1 MKKLY
6 TILLSA
12 AVALGASAATE
23 TVSLQLSNADGLK
36 TIAETETSISRT
48 ALRNTTLTESFAA
61 KGATTQRK
69 AAPAK
74 APEATDWTSIGEG
87 TYLED
92 FLTIYSDVDANQ
104 MWKVTVET
112 SASNPGWYRFQPY
125 ASGPIAELL
134 GSADNTYM
142 YINATDPQKVIA
154 EDLVI
159 FNSWLASQVVV
170 ENEWT
175 DAPDDNYGTLSD
187 NVISFPVGSFYLYA
201 NNGWSVTTKNTGC
214 KLFLPGAEVKDYAF
228 KASSVYCS
236 DKGYAECRLT
246 SGADVASIKVYIIPG
261 FYPIN
266 GNEAVVNTYGQEV
279 SSTITTLTFTP
290 SEKGLYSFLLVALD
304 AEGTIVGSGQAYAFW
319 NETDDSDWVDCGTV
333 SFNEGIYTSNYGD
346 GMPALTLTAPLQ
358 ESISK
363 PGYFRIK
370 DAYSQHTE
378 LSALTH
384 TTHSHY
390 IYFDATDPDFVY
402 IEPSTLGVGTSW
414 GHGAILSFGW
424 RLAQN
429 GQIEEGKAN
438 GYGGKYDT
446 ATKKIT
452 FPENDMYLGEE
463 DYNGGNFLRGSDV
476 ITFDMSG
483 YSAINNVLS
492 DADADVNAPVEFFNL
507 QGVRVANPTEGQLVI
522 RRQGTKVEKVVLK

>member
-23 TVSLQLSNADGLK
+23 TVSLQLSKTDGLK
-36 TIAETETSISRT
+36 TASETGTSISSLT
-48 ALRNTTLTESFAA
+48 LRNATLAGSFVA
-61 KGATTQRK
+61 KEASAQRK
-69 AAPAK
+69 APAK
-74 APEATDWTSIGEG
+74 APEATDWASIGEG

-125 ASGPIAELL
+125 ASGPLAELL
-134 GSADNTYM
+134 GSPDETYM
-142 YINATDPQKVIA
+142 YINATDPQKVITEEFTA
-154 EDLVI
+154 
-159 FNSWLASQVVV
+159 FNSWLISQMVT
-170 ENEWT
+170 ENEWQ
-175 DAPDDNYGTLSD
+175 DNPDNYGTLAD
-187 NVISFPVGSFYLYA
+187 NVISFPVGSFAILA
-201 NNGWSVTTKNTGC
+201 NNQFVLTTKNTGC
-214 KLFLPGAEVKDYAF
+214 KLYLPGAEVKDYAF

-463 DYNGGNFLRGSDV
+463 DYSGGNFLRGSDV

-492 DADADVNAPVEFFNL
+492 DADADINAPVEFFNL

>member
-23 TVSLQLSNADGLK
+23 TVSLQLSKTDGLK
-36 TIAETETSISRT
+36 TASETGTSISSLT
-48 ALRNTTLTESFAA
+48 LRNATLAGSFVA
-61 KGATTQRK
+61 KEASAQRK
-69 AAPAK
+69 APAK
-74 APEATDWTSIGEG
+74 APEATDWASIGEG

-125 ASGPIAELL
+125 ASGPLAELL
-134 GSADNTYM
+134 GSPDETYM
-142 YINATDPQKVIA
+142 YINATDPQKVITEEFTA
-154 EDLVI
+154 
-159 FNSWLASQVVV
+159 FNSWLISQMVT
-170 ENEWT
+170 ENEWQ
-175 DAPDDNYGTLSD
+175 DNPDNYGTLAD
-187 NVISFPVGSFYLYA
+187 NVISFPVGSFAILA
-201 NNGWSVTTKNTGC
+201 NNQFVLTTKNTGC
-214 KLFLPGAEVKDYAF
+214 KLYLPGAEVKDYAF

-346 GMPALTLTAPLQ
+346 DMPALTLTAPLQ

-390 IYFDATDPDFVY
+390 IYFDATDPDFVF

-463 DYNGGNFLRGSDV
+463 DYSGGNFLRGSDV

>member
-23 TVSLQLSNADGLK
+23 TVSLQLSKTDGLK
-36 TIAETETSISRT
+36 TASETGTSISSLT
-48 ALRNTTLTESFAA
+48 LRNATLAGSFVA
-61 KGATTQRK
+61 KEASAQRK
-69 AAPAK
+69 APAK
-74 APEATDWTSIGEG
+74 APEATDWASIGEG

-125 ASGPIAELL
+125 ASGPLAELL
-134 GSADNTYM
+134 GSPDETYM
-142 YINATDPQKVIA
+142 YINATDPQKVITEEFTA
-154 EDLVI
+154 
-159 FNSWLASQVVV
+159 FNSWLISQMVT
-170 ENEWT
+170 ENEWQ
-175 DAPDDNYGTLSD
+175 DNPDNYGTLAD
-187 NVISFPVGSFYLYA
+187 NVISFPVGSFAILA
-201 NNGWSVTTKNTGC
+201 NNQFVLTTKNTGC
-214 KLFLPGAEVKDYAF
+214 KLYLPGAEVKDYAF

-390 IYFDATDPDFVY
+390 IYFDATDPDFVF

-463 DYNGGNFLRGSDV
+463 DYSGGNFLRGSDV

>member
-23 TVSLQLSNADGLK
+23 TVSLQLSKTDGLK
-36 TIAETETSISRT
+36 TASETGTSISSLT
-48 ALRNTTLTESFAA
+48 LRNATLAGSFVA
-61 KGATTQRK
+61 KEASAQRK
-69 AAPAK
+69 APAK
-74 APEATDWTSIGEG
+74 APEATDWASIGEG

-125 ASGPIAELL
+125 ASGPLAELL
-134 GSADNTYM
+134 GSPDETYM
-142 YINATDPQKVIA
+142 YINATDPQKVITEEFTA
-154 EDLVI
+154 
-159 FNSWLASQVVV
+159 FNSWLISQMVT
-170 ENEWT
+170 ENEWQ
-175 DAPDDNYGTLSD
+175 DNPDNYGTLAD
-187 NVISFPVGSFYLYA
+187 NVISFPVGSFAILA
-201 NNGWSVTTKNTGC
+201 NNQFVLTTKNTGC
-214 KLFLPGAEVKDYAF
+214 KLYLPGAEVKDYAF

-246 SGADVASIKVYIIPG
+246 SGADVASIKVYIKPG

-346 GMPALTLTAPLQ
+346 DMPALTLTAPLQ

-390 IYFDATDPDFVY
+390 IYFDATDPDFVF

-463 DYNGGNFLRGSDV
+463 DYSGGNFLRGSDV

-492 DADADVNAPVEFFNL
+492 DADADVNAPVEYFNL

>member
-125 ASGPIAELL
+125 ASGPLAELL
-134 GSADNTYM
+134 GSPDETYM

-154 EDLVI
+154 ED
-159 FNSWLASQVVV
+159 FTAFGSWLISQMVA

-304 AEGTIVGSGQAYAFW
+304 AEGTIVGSGQAYAIW
-319 NETDDSDWVDCGTV
+319 NNTDDSDWADCGTI
-333 SFNEGIYTSNYGD
+333 SFNEGIY
-346 GMPALTLTAPLQ
+346 PASYSDIDEETLTGTLQ
-358 ESISK
+358 ESIST

-370 DAYSQHTE
+370 NAYSTH
-378 LSALTH
+378 SALTPIEH

-390 IYFDATDPDFVY
+390 IYLNATDPEYVY
-402 IEPSTLGVGTSW
+402 IEPSAIGAGTENY
-414 GHGAILSFGW
+414 GHGVIFSRGWKFLS
-424 RLAQN
+424 Q
-429 GQIEEGKAN
+429 KAEAMAA
-438 GYGGKYDT
+438 GFGGKYDKEAKT
-446 ATKKIT
+446 IT
-452 FPENDMYLGEE
+452 FPADEMYLGEE
-463 DYNGGNFLRGSDV
+463 QYSNGAFYRGSSAM
-476 ITFDMSG
+476 TFDMSG

>member
-23 TVSLQLSNADGLK
+23 TVSLQLSKTDGLK
-36 TIAETETSISRT
+36 TASETGTSISSLT
-48 ALRNTTLTESFAA
+48 LRNATLAGSFVA
-61 KGATTQRK
+61 KEASAQRK
-69 AAPAK
+69 APAK

-125 ASGPIAELL
+125 ASGPLAELL
-134 GSADNTYM
+134 GSPDETYM
-142 YINATDPQKVIA
+142 YINATDPQKVITEEFTA
-154 EDLVI
+154 
-159 FNSWLASQVVV
+159 FNSWLISQMVT
-170 ENEWT
+170 ENEWQ
-175 DAPDDNYGTLSD
+175 DNPDNYGTLAD
-187 NVISFPVGSFYLYA
+187 NVISFPVGSFAILA
-201 NNGWSVTTKNTGC
+201 NNQFVLTTKNTGC
-214 KLFLPGAEVKDYAF
+214 KLYLPGAEVKDYAF

-390 IYFDATDPDFVY
+390 IYFDATDPDFVF

-463 DYNGGNFLRGSDV
+463 DYSGGNFLRGSDV

>member
-92 FLTIYSDVDANQ
+92 FLTIYSNVDANQ

-214 KLFLPGAEVKDYAF
+214 KLYLPGAEVKDYAF
-228 KASSVYCS
+228 TVSSVYCS
-236 DKGYAECRLT
+236 DENVAYCTLK
-246 SGADVASIKVYIIPG
+246 SGADIASIKGVVLPG
-261 FYPIN
+261 HYTIDNNDSFV
-266 GNEAVVNTYGQEV
+266 AQSGQAFAATV
-279 SSTITTLTFTP
+279 PSISVTP
-290 SEKGLYSFLLVALD
+290 TDPGLYTFLFVALD
-304 AEGTIVGSGQAYAFW
+304 ADGNIVGKGQAYAMW
-319 NETDDSDWVDCGTV
+319 HSTDDSDWADCGTI
-333 SFNEGIYTSNYGD
+333 SFNEGIY
-346 GMPALTLTAPLQ
+346 PASYSDIEEETLTGTLQ
-358 ESISK
+358 ESIST

-370 DAYSQHTE
+370 NAYSTH
-378 LSALTH
+378 SALPPIEH
-384 TTHSHY
+384 TSHPHY
-390 IYFDATDPDFVY
+390 IYLNATDPEYVY
-402 IEPSTLGVGTSW
+402 IEPSAIGAGTQNYGLGVIFSRGW
-414 GHGAILSFGW
+414 KFLS
-424 RLAQN
+424 Q
-429 GQIEEGKAN
+429 KADAMAA
-438 GYGGKYDT
+438 GFGGKYDKEAKT
-446 ATKKIT
+446 IT
-452 FPENDMYLGEE
+452 FPADEMYLGEE
-463 DYNGGNFLRGSDV
+463 QYSNGAFYRGSSAM
-476 ITFDMSG
+476 TFDMSG

>member
-23 TVSLQLSNADGLK
+23 TVSLQLSKTDGLK
-36 TIAETETSISRT
+36 TASETGTSISSLT
-48 ALRNTTLTESFAA
+48 LRNATLAGSFVA
-61 KGATTQRK
+61 KEASAQRK
-69 AAPAK
+69 APAK
-74 APEATDWTSIGEG
+74 APEATDWASIGEG

-125 ASGPIAELL
+125 ASGPLAELL
-134 GSADNTYM
+134 GSPDETYM
-142 YINATDPQKVIA
+142 YINATDPQKVITEEFTA
-154 EDLVI
+154 
-159 FNSWLASQVVV
+159 FNSWLISQMVT
-170 ENEWT
+170 ENEWQ
-175 DAPDDNYGTLSD
+175 DNPDNYGTLAD
-187 NVISFPVGSFYLYA
+187 NVISFPVGSFAILA
-201 NNGWSVTTKNTGC
+201 NNQFVLTTKNTGC
-214 KLFLPGAEVKDYAF
+214 KLYLPGAEVKDYAF

-346 GMPALTLTAPLQ
+346 DMPALTLTAPLQ

-390 IYFDATDPDFVY
+390 IYFDATDPDFVF

-463 DYNGGNFLRGSDV
+463 DYSGGNFLRGSDV

-492 DADADVNAPVEFFNL
+492 DADADVNAPVEYFNL

>member
-23 TVSLQLSNADGLK
+23 TVSLQLSNVDGLK

-48 ALRNTTLTESFAA
+48 TLRNATLSESFAA

-92 FLTIYSDVDANQ
+92 FMTIYSVVDANQ

-125 ASGPIAELL
+125 ASGPVAELL
-134 GSADNTYM
+134 ESSDNTYM

-154 EDLVI
+154 EE
-159 FNSWLASQVVV
+159 FTAFGSWLISQMVA
-170 ENEWT
+170 ENEWG
-175 DAPDDNYGTLSD
+175 DNPDNYGTMAD
-187 NVISFPVGSFYLYA
+187 NVIAFPVGSFAVYTGS
-201 NNGWSVTTKNTGC
+201 NFVRTTKNTGF

-228 KASSVYCS
+228 TVSSVYCS
-236 DKGYAECRLT
+236 DENVAYCTLK
-246 SGADVASIKVYIIPG
+246 SGADVASIK
-261 FYPIN
+261 
-266 GNEAVVNTYGQEV
+266 AVVVAGHYTVDGLEDYVN
-279 SSTITTLTFTP
+279 
-290 SEKGLYSFLLVALD
+290 EKGQQFAATLPSISVTPPVPGLYTFLFVALD
-304 AEGTIVGSGQAYAFW
+304 ADGKVVGKGQAYAIW
-319 NETDDSDWVDCGTV
+319 NSTDDSDWADCGTI
-333 SFNEGIYTSNYGD
+333 SFNEGIY
-346 GMPALTLTAPLQ
+346 PASYSDIDEETLTGTLQ
-358 ESISK
+358 ESIST

-370 DAYSQHTE
+370 NAYSTH
-378 LSALTH
+378 SALTPIEH

-390 IYFDATDPDFVY
+390 IYFNATDPEYVY
-402 IEPSTLGVGTSW
+402 IEPSAIGAGTENY
-414 GHGAILSFGW
+414 GHGVIFSRGWKFLS
-424 RLAQN
+424 Q
-429 GQIEEGKAN
+429 KADAMAA
-438 GYGGKYDT
+438 GFGGKYDKEAKT
-446 ATKKIT
+446 IT
-452 FPENDMYLGEE
+452 FPADEMYLGEE
-463 DYNGGNFLRGSDV
+463 QYSNGAFYRGSSAM
-476 ITFDMSG
+476 TFDMSG

>member
-23 TVSLQLSNADGLK
+23 TVSLQLSKTDGLK
-36 TIAETETSISRT
+36 TASETGTSISSLT
-48 ALRNTTLTESFAA
+48 LRNATLAGSFVA
-61 KGATTQRK
+61 KEASAQRK
-69 AAPAK
+69 APAK
-74 APEATDWTSIGEG
+74 APEATDWASIGEG

-125 ASGPIAELL
+125 ASGPLAELL
-134 GSADNTYM
+134 GSPDETYM
-142 YINATDPQKVIA
+142 YINATDPQKVITEEFTA
-154 EDLVI
+154 
-159 FNSWLASQVVV
+159 FNSWLISQMVT
-170 ENEWT
+170 ENEWQ
-175 DAPDDNYGTLSD
+175 DNPDNYGTLAD
-187 NVISFPVGSFYLYA
+187 NVISFPVGSFAILA
-201 NNGWSVTTKNTGC
+201 NNQFVLTTKNTGC
-214 KLFLPGAEVKDYAF
+214 KLYLPGAEVKDYAF

-346 GMPALTLTAPLQ
+346 DMPALTLTAPLQ

-390 IYFDATDPDFVY
+390 IYFDATDPDFVF

-463 DYNGGNFLRGSDV
+463 DYSGGNFLRGSDV

-492 DADADVNAPVEFFNL
+492 DADADVNAPVEFVNL

>member
-23 TVSLQLSNADGLK
+23 TVSLQLSKTDGLK
-36 TIAETETSISRT
+36 TASETGTSISSLT
-48 ALRNTTLTESFAA
+48 LRNATLAGSFVA
-61 KGATTQRK
+61 KEASAQRK
-69 AAPAK
+69 APAK
-74 APEATDWTSIGEG
+74 APEATDWASIGEG

-125 ASGPIAELL
+125 ASGPLAELL
-134 GSADNTYM
+134 GSPDETYM
-142 YINATDPQKVIA
+142 YINATDPQKVITEEFTA
-154 EDLVI
+154 
-159 FNSWLASQVVV
+159 FNSWLISQMVT
-170 ENEWT
+170 ENEWQ
-175 DAPDDNYGTLSD
+175 DNPDNYGTLAD
-187 NVISFPVGSFYLYA
+187 NVISFPVGSFAILA
-201 NNGWSVTTKNTGC
+201 NNQFVLTTKNTGC
-214 KLFLPGAEVKDYAF
+214 KLYLPGAEVKDYAF

-236 DKGYAECRLT
+236 DKGYAECHLKC
-246 SGADVASIKVYIIPG
+246 GADVASIKVYIIPG
-261 FYPIN
+261 FYLIN
-266 GNEAVVNTYGQEV
+266 GNEAAVNSLGQEV

-346 GMPALTLTAPLQ
+346 AMPALTLTAPLQ

-390 IYFDATDPDFVY
+390 IYFDASDPDFVF

-463 DYNGGNFLRGSDV
+463 DYSGGNFLRGSDV

>member
-23 TVSLQLSNADGLK
+23 TVSLQLSKTDGLK
-36 TIAETETSISRT
+36 TASETGTSISSLT
-48 ALRNTTLTESFAA
+48 LRNATLAGSFVA
-61 KGATTQRK
+61 KEASAQRK
-69 AAPAK
+69 APAK
-74 APEATDWTSIGEG
+74 APEATDWASIGEG

-125 ASGPIAELL
+125 ASGPLAELL
-134 GSADNTYM
+134 GSPDETYM
-142 YINATDPQKVIA
+142 YINATDPQKVITEEFTA
-154 EDLVI
+154 
-159 FNSWLASQVVV
+159 FNSWLISQMVT
-170 ENEWT
+170 ENEWQ
-175 DAPDDNYGTLSD
+175 DNPDNYGTLAD
-187 NVISFPVGSFYLYA
+187 NVISFPVGSFAILA
-201 NNGWSVTTKNTGC
+201 NNQFVLTTKNTGC
-214 KLFLPGAEVKDYAF
+214 KLYLPGAEVKDYAF

-346 GMPALTLTAPLQ
+346 DMPALTLTAPLQ

-390 IYFDATDPDFVY
+390 IYFDATDPDFVF

-463 DYNGGNFLRGSDV
+463 DYSGGNFLRGSDV

-492 DADADVNAPVEFFNL
+492 DADADVNAPVEYFNL
-507 QGVRVANPTEGQLVI
+507 QGVRVTNPTEGQLVI

>member
-1 MKKLY
+1 MK
-6 TILLSA
+6 T
-12 AVALGASAATE
+12 ASE
-23 TVSLQLSNADGLK
+23 TG
-36 TIAETETSISRT
+36 TSISSLT
-48 ALRNTTLTESFAA
+48 LRNATLAGSFVA
-61 KGATTQRK
+61 KEASAQRK
-69 AAPAK
+69 APAK
-74 APEATDWTSIGEG
+74 APEATDWASIGEG

-125 ASGPIAELL
+125 ASGPLAELL
-134 GSADNTYM
+134 GSPDETYM
-142 YINATDPQKVIA
+142 YINATDPQKVITEEFTA
-154 EDLVI
+154 
-159 FNSWLASQVVV
+159 FNSWLISQMVT
-170 ENEWT
+170 ENEWQ
-175 DAPDDNYGTLSD
+175 DNPDNYGTLAD
-187 NVISFPVGSFYLYA
+187 NVISFPVGSFAILA
-201 NNGWSVTTKNTGC
+201 NNQFVLTTKNTGC
-214 KLFLPGAEVKDYAF
+214 KLYLPGAEVKDYAF

-346 GMPALTLTAPLQ
+346 DMPALTLTAPLQ

-390 IYFDATDPDFVY
+390 IYFDATDPDFVF

-463 DYNGGNFLRGSDV
+463 DYSGGNFLRGSDV

-492 DADADVNAPVEFFNL
+492 DADADVNAPVEYFNL